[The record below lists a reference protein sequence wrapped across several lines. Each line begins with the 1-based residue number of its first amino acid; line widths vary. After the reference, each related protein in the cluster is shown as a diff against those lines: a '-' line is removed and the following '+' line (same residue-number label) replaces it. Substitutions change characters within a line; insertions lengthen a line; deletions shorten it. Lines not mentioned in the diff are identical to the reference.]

1 MFLPAR
7 SSLASRKPACSIESS
22 QLTAFLTQSC
32 PACRKLTKS
41 ENTSNIS
48 SQPGSTATI
57 PSYPAVGS
65 TCQALPFPLHYLLPF
80 STHFSAPLLSTFS
93 SMILLSFSLSHG
105 HSLYLQWYYMYRKF
119 Y

>member
-7 SSLASRKPACSIESS
+7 SSLASREPACSIESRQS
-22 QLTAFLTQSC
+22 TAIVTQLR
-32 PACRKLTKS
+32 PAGRKLAKS

-65 TCQALPFPLHYLLPF
+65 TSQALPFPLHYSLPF

-93 SMILLSFSLSHG
+93 SMILLSFSLSHR
-105 HSLYLQWYYMYRKF
+105 HSLHLQCY
-119 Y
+119 

>member
-7 SSLASRKPACSIESS
+7 SSLASRKPACWIESRQS
-22 QLTAFLTQSC
+22 TAFLTQSR
-32 PACRKLTKS
+32 PAGRKLAKS

-65 TCQALPFPLHYLLPF
+65 TSQALPFPLHYSLPI
-80 STHFSAPLLSTFS
+80 STHFSTPLLSTFS
-93 SMILLSFSLSHG
+93 SMILLSLSLSHG
-105 HSLYLQWYYMYRKF
+105 HSFYLQWY
-119 Y
+119 